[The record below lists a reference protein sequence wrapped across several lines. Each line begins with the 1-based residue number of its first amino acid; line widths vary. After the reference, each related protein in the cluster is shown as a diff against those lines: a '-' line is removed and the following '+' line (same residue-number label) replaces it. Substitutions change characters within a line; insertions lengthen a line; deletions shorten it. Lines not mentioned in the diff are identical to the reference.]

1 MFLGFE
7 NLGDGSSDG
16 IGWFCDALSPS
27 LFLKQILDVN
37 NISNEFYFSLRCLII
52 FAEVFKISEANNGIY
67 GICGNKLGE
76 N

>member
-1 MFLGFE
+1 MFLGFD

-37 NISNEFYFSLRCLII
+37 NISNEFYFSLKWLII
-52 FAEVFKISEANNGIY
+52 FAEAF
-67 GICGNKLGE
+67 
-76 N
+76 

>member
-1 MFLGFE
+1 MTVPNFE
-7 NLGDGSSDG
+7 MHIL
-16 IGWFCDALSPS
+16 LSYQICLDHMCNTPS

>member
-1 MFLGFE
+1 MDLVTGLVDFE
-7 NLGDGSSDG
+7 MSCNT
-16 IGWFCDALSPS
+16 PS

>member
-1 MFLGFE
+1 MDLVTGLVDFVMSC
-7 NLGDGSSDG
+7 NT
-16 IGWFCDALSPS
+16 PS

-37 NISNEFYFSLRCLII
+37 NISNEFYFSLRLII